1 MKRGIDII
9 RALLDGD
16 ESEQIE
22 RFWAVHALRGEPD
35 SSLRDD
41 GPRGRRE
48 AWLEWKIREYPLFV
62 AERQRMATEVRVLAV
77 GAAAQRRFAQK
88 T

>member
-22 RFWAVHALRGEPD
+22 RYWALRALTGEPD
-35 SSLRDD
+35 SSLRDE

-48 AWLEWKIREYPLFV
+48 AWLEWRIRDQPLFV
-62 AERQRMATEVRVLAV
+62 DRPALTGGQTAWTYP
-77 GAAAQRRFAQK
+77 K